1 MMVRARGVRK
11 SFHDTEV
18 LHGVDLD
25 VEKGETVCIIGPS
38 GSGKSTLL
46 RCLNHLEPADDGL
59 IEVAGKVIGYRRDGN
74 VLTELNPRALAHQR
88 IGIGM
93 VFQQFNLFPHM
104 TARQNITEAPRRA
117 LKLSHAEADARAE
130 ELMARVGLS
139 HKLDEYPEKL
149 SGGQQQRVAIARAL
163 AMRPEVMLFDEPT
176 SALDPE
182 MVDEVLAVIRDVA
195 ASGMTLIVVT
205 HEMRFAEDIADR
217 VVFMDDGRIVEQGP
231 PATVFTN
238 PTHERTRLFLKKVIQ

>member
-1 MMVRARGVRK
+1 MVRVRGVRK
-11 SFHDTEV
+11 SFQANEV
-18 LHGVDLD
+18 LHGVDLE
-25 VEKGETVCIIGPS
+25 VERGETVCIIGPS

-59 IEVAGKVIGYRRDGN
+59 IEVDGKVIGYRQDGN
-74 VLTELNPRALAHQR
+74 VLTELTPRALAHQR

-117 LKLSHAEADARAE
+117 LKLSHTEANARAE

-182 MVDEVLAVIRDVA
+182 MVDEVLTVIRDVA

-205 HEMRFAEDIADR
+205 HEMRFAEDVADR
-217 VVFMDDGRIVEQGP
+217 VVFMDDGRIVEEGP
-231 PATVFTN
+231 PSTVFTN
-238 PTHERTRLFLKKVIQ
+238 PAHERTRLFLKKVIA

>member
-1 MMVRARGVRK
+1 MSTTMVRVRGVRK
-11 SFHDTEV
+11 SFQANEV
-18 LHGVDLD
+18 LHGVDLE
-25 VEKGETVCIIGPS
+25 VERGETVCIIGPS

-59 IEVAGKVIGYRRDGN
+59 IEVDGKVIGYRQDGN
-74 VLTELNPRALAHQR
+74 VLTELTPRALAHQR

-117 LKLSHAEADARAE
+117 LKLSHTEANARAE

-149 SGGQQQRVAIARAL
+149 SGGQQH
-163 AMRPEVMLFDEPT
+163 EVRTTTRTVERLR
-176 SALDPE
+176 L
-182 MVDEVLAVIRDVA
+182 
-195 ASGMTLIVVT
+195 TLLST
-205 HEMRFAEDIADR
+205 A
-217 VVFMDDGRIVEQGP
+217 
-231 PATVFTN
+231 
-238 PTHERTRLFLKKVIQ
+238 RTRRRHHVHSTARPCA